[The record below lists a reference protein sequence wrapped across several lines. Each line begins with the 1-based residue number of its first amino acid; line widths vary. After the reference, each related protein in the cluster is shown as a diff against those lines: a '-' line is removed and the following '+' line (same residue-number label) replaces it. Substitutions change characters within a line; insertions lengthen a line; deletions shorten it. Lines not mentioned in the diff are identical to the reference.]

1 MIMARKKMT
10 LAELKAQRV
19 KLDHDIKM
27 AEQAELQAVA
37 EWVLKITKCHSLD
50 ELKATGWTLT
60 RRPADEPLQE
70 VKSTADDDPATVAKA
85 KAAADGAQLQT
96 ATFGTSDDVPVW

>member
-1 MIMARKKMT
+1 MARKKMT

-27 AEQAELQAVA
+27 AEQAELQALA
-37 EWVLKITKCHSLD
+37 RWVLKQTGCHSLD
-50 ELKATGWTLT
+50 ELNAAGWTLT
-60 RRPADEPLQE
+60 RRLDAPQAQS
-70 VKSTADDDPATVAKA
+70 KSTSDDDAITAATAKA
-85 KAAADGAQLQT
+85 KADGAQLQT

>member
-1 MIMARKKMT
+1 MMAKKKLT
-10 LAELKAQRV
+10 LADLKAQRA
-19 KLDHDIKM
+19 KLDAEIKA

-85 KAAADGAQLQT
+85 KAAADGAQLQA
-96 ATFGTSDDVPVW
+96 ATFGVGDVPVW